1 MNPFLRNPQA
11 FKRTPPRAEVPDVKA
26 SDGVATL
33 RLYDPVDSYGGW
45 WGISAKEFV
54 AAVDELP
61 EDTNEI
67 RLLINSPGGEA
78 WDALAILNSLRAHP
92 AKVTAVVEGIAASA
106 ASFIA
111 VGVDELH
118 VMENAELMVHK
129 AWGMAIG
136 NGDDMTKMAAD
147 LGHLD
152 RNLASIY
159 AGKSGGSVDDWLDVM
174 AAETWYSAQEAVEAG
189 LADKMIP
196 ARADADAEQA
206 RNRFDLSIFAHA
218 GRSHAPAPRN
228 ISAGD
233 EAGTTGK
240 EGSMPTLKESLAE
253 RFGFDPAADDETVI
267 AAVDEALNEQVEND
281 SGGGE
286 SQEQSPEQ
294 VTAAAARLGL
304 TLVDRAQYDA
314 TVSAAEEG
322 RQARAQQVRE
332 ADERVVDARIRDG
345 AIAPAARAGWLAAL
359 DADRKLPAAQQSA
372 KATLDGLPKGLIP
385 VAEVGHSQEVDPD
398 AAVIDNP
405 VYKEWRL

>member
-11 FKRTPPRAEVPDVKA
+11 FKRTPPRAEVPEVKS

-45 WGISAKEFV
+45 WGISAKEFA

-61 EDTNEI
+61 EGTNEI

-78 WDALAILNSLRAHP
+78 WDALAILNSLRSHP

-111 VGVDELH
+111 VGVDELQ

-174 AAETWYSAQEAVEAG
+174 AAETWYSAQEAVDAG
-189 LADKMIP
+189 LADKVIP

-218 GRSHAPAPRN
+218 GRSYAPAPKN
-228 ISAGD
+228 ISAA

-267 AAVDEALNEQVEND
+267 AAVDEALQEQADD

-286 SQEQSPEQ
+286 EQSPEQ
-294 VTAAAARLGL
+294 LTSAAARLGL

-314 TVSAAEEG
+314 TVAAAEQG
-322 RQARAQQVRE
+322 QQARAQQMRE
-332 ADERVVDARIRDG
+332 ADERVVDARIQDG

-359 DADRKLPAAQQSA
+359 EADRKLPAAQQSA
-372 KATLDGLPKGLIP
+372 KATLDALPKGLIP
-385 VAEVGHSQEVDPD
+385 VAEVGHSQDVDPD
-398 AAVIDNP
+398 AAAIDNP